1 LEAIRERATLVPVEL
16 CALDGGGTELTR
28 TPGGLPDAD
37 AVARHRSGWADIL
50 AKLEEHSR
58 AAGG

>member
-1 LEAIRERATLVPVEL
+1 MPVEL